1 MRRLRLLTCATAGL
15 AVALMVAPARAA
27 DTVILGSVGSAS
39 TNSWPIY
46 IGINKGFFAAE
57 DLKVDFVFAQSNAG
71 GEPAARRRLD
81 QFRHQYRPGRS
92 DPRHREGRA
101 AWRSCAIEIQGP
113 PYIAATPSSSIK
125 SMKELK
131 GKTIS
136 VGGAKDIT
144 RIFVERML
152 AADGVKPGEFDMV
165 FAGATSARF
174 AALQSGAVDAA
185 ILTPPYNF
193 RAEAAGFTN
202 LGRTIDYVKD
212 LPFAGTVV
220 NRTWAAAKPRVV
232 DRVLAVMN
240 RSIAWLYDPKNRA
253 EAVKIMVEVSRM
265 QADDVEKSYDFLIG
279 GKFFEPTGK
288 VSRAKLTARWSVR
301 WQQLGDVPG
310 GFDDR
315 APGPARRHPVDRLS
329 MSASSQATPT
339 ETLQPQPVALAGTRL
354 RYFAGAISVLGGL
367 LLWEL
372 ISRAHR
378 GQSAVPRGALADR
391 AGDLCADA

>member
-1 MRRLRLLTCATAGL
+1 MPRLRLLTGAAAGL
-15 AVALMVAPARAA
+15 AMTLMLASAQAA
-27 DTVILGSVGSAS
+27 DTVVLGSVGSAS
-39 TNSWPIY
+39 TNSWPVY

-57 DLKVDFVFAQSNAG
+57 DLKVDYVFAQSNAG
-71 GEPAARRRLD
+71 VNQQLAAGSLD
-81 QFRHQYRPGRS
+81 FAINTGLV
-92 DPRHREGRA
+92 DPIRA
-101 AWRSCAIEIQGP
+101 VEKGAGVAIVRIEIQGP
-113 PYIAATPSSSIK
+113 PYILNARSSIK
-125 SMKELK
+125 SMKELR

-185 ILTPPYNF
+185 IVAPPYSF

-220 NRTWAAAKPRVV
+220 NRSFAAAKPRVV

-253 EAVKIMVEVSRM
+253 EAVKMMVEVSRM
-265 QADDVEKSYDFLIG
+265 QVDDVEKSYDFLIG
-279 GKFFEPTGK
+279 GKLFEPTGK
-288 VSRAKLTARWSVR
+288 VSRAKLTALVGALA
-301 WQQLGDVPG
+301 QLGDVPG
-310 GFDDR
+310 GFEIER
-315 APGPARRHPVDRLS
+315 LVLPGVTQLTD
-329 MSASSQATPT
+329 
-339 ETLQPQPVALAGTRL
+339 
-354 RYFAGAISVLGGL
+354 
-367 LLWEL
+367 
-372 ISRAHR
+372 
-378 GQSAVPRGALADR
+378 
-391 AGDLCADA
+391 

>member
-39 TNSWPIY
+39 TNSWPVY

-57 DLKVDFVFAQSNAG
+57 DLKVDYVFAQSNAG
-71 GEPAARRRLD
+71 VNQQLAAGSIDFAINTGLV
-81 QFRHQYRPGRS
+81 
-92 DPRHREGRA
+92 DPIRA
-101 AWRSCAIEIQGP
+101 VEKGAGVAIVRIEIQGP
-113 PYIAATPSSSIK
+113 PYILNARSSIK
-125 SMKELK
+125 SMKELR

-185 ILTPPYNF
+185 IVAPPYSF

-220 NRTWAAAKPRVV
+220 NRTFAAAKPRVV
-232 DRVLAVMN
+232 GRVLAVMN
-240 RSIAWLYDPKNRA
+240 RSIAWLYDPNNRA
-253 EAVKIMVEVSRM
+253 EAVKMMVEVSRM

-279 GKFFEPTGK
+279 GRLFEPTGK
-288 VSRAKLTARWSVR
+288 VSRAKLTALVGALA
-301 WQQLGDVPG
+301 QLGDVPG
-310 GFDDR
+310 GFEIER
-315 APGPARRHPVDRLS
+315 LVLPGVTQLTD
-329 MSASSQATPT
+329 
-339 ETLQPQPVALAGTRL
+339 
-354 RYFAGAISVLGGL
+354 
-367 LLWEL
+367 
-372 ISRAHR
+372 
-378 GQSAVPRGALADR
+378 
-391 AGDLCADA
+391 